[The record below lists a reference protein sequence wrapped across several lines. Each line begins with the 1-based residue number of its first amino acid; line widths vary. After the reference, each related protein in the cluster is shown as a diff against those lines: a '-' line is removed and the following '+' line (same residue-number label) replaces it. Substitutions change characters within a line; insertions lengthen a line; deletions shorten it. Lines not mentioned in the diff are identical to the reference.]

1 MKFGVPTIASEV
13 GGLRS
18 IYKNEQNGLLVE
30 ARSPTLLA
38 GAIIR
43 LGTDHV
49 FARRLAEQASI
60 DVQGRYAMSVVGQQ
74 IEDALLQWSGASS

>member
-18 IYKNEQNGLLVE
+18 IFQHKQNGLLVE

-38 GAIIR
+38 GAIIQ

-49 FARRLAEQASI
+49 FARRLAEQANI
-60 DVQGRYAMSVVGQQ
+60 DVQ
-74 IEDALLQWSGASS
+74 IDILCP